1 MESKI
6 PLPTDNIYKFYA
18 LFGLALIVSSMLA
31 IVYLQKTTND
41 LIFTTAFEYEEL
53 VAKEH
58 LSVTESKRK
67 EIFEKKLEIAVA
79 DKKYYSYALGGILGL
94 GLVLSW
100 VGFTKW
106 QKEIQ
111 PKQDKLLD
119 LQIAKAEEDLKPAT
133 RKPFRATKRANH
145 AD

>member
-1 MESKI
+1 MESRI

-41 LIFTTAFEYEEL
+41 LIFTTVLEYEEL
-53 VAKEH
+53 AAKEH
-58 LSVTESKRK
+58 PSVTESKRK
-67 EIFEKKLEIAVA
+67 EIIEKKLEIAVA

-119 LQIAKAEEDLKPAT
+119 LQIAKAEEDLKKPK
-133 RKPFRATKRANH
+133 RLPFRAPQS
-145 AD
+145 